1 MVLRGL
7 WREAT
12 DFRSF
17 SGALPSER
25 RTFGSCGFMVVIG
38 ACNPNYVFVSKY
50 YRVMRLFVVVRLRNY
65 VSDYYVILTI
75 MLTIN
80 RRMIVRVIVRM
91 T

>member
-1 MVLRGL
+1 
-7 WREAT
+7 
-12 DFRSF
+12 
-17 SGALPSER
+17 
-25 RTFGSCGFMVVIG
+25 
-38 ACNPNYVFVSKY
+38 
-50 YRVMRLFVVVRLRNY
+50 MRLFVVVRLRNY